1 MLDIDFIE
9 KTIYTLSIG
18 GTILFPTDTI
28 WGIGCDATNE
38 EAVKKI
44 YAIKNRPKD
53 KPLIILAS
61 STSMVKQYVKQVHPK
76 IETLLMHHQRPLTV
90 IYENAKNLPKPL
102 VSKDNSIG
110 IRIPQDEFCRTLIQK
125 FGKPLVAT
133 SANVSDHPFP
143 KSFGEIQSNILKGVD
158 HIVPYRQNVESKSE
172 PSVIIR
178 LSQKGELEFL
188 RE

>member
-1 MLDIDFIE
+1 MMDIDYID
-9 KTIYTLSIG
+9 KTINTLHEG

-28 WGIGCDATNE
+28 WGIGCDATNA

-44 YAIKNRPKD
+44 YQIKNRPSD

-61 STSMVKQYVKQVHPK
+61 STTMVKEYVKQIHPK
-76 IETLLMHHQRPLTV
+76 IETLLIYHQRPITV
-90 IYENAKNLPKPL
+90 IYEKAKNLPEEL
-102 VSKDNSIG
+102 ISKDQSIA
-110 IRIPQDEFCRTLIQK
+110 IRIPQDQFCRMLVEK

-133 SANVSDHPFP
+133 SANISNEPFP
-143 KSFGEIQSNILKGVD
+143 KSFGEIQSTILKRVD
-158 HIVPYRQNVESKSE
+158 HIVPYRQNEEITSE

-178 LSQKGELEFL
+178 MSQKGDLEFL